1 MYVHCQ
7 QFAQPPWIKPCL
19 TTSHILQCRVAIAS
33 RRARRRSGN
42 GWFKLANNATTGQY
56 RRLTGVL
63 RMAGHSPML
72 ETGDDRILRLV
83 TSEDL
88 MRFDGLSVVVEG
100 SLTGLDRLHVEWI
113 GRPVS

>member
-1 MYVHCQ
+1 M
-7 QFAQPPWIKPCL
+7 
-19 TTSHILQCRVAIAS
+19 
-33 RRARRRSGN
+33 ARN
-42 GWFKLANNATTGQY
+42 GTTGHY

-83 TSEDL
+83 TSEDFAS
-88 MRFDGLSVVVEG
+88 FDGDPVIVEG
-100 SLTGLDRLHVEWI
+100 NLTGVDRLQVEWI